1 MVQLRAEFK
10 VNYESQLVKEATI
23 EAAADLMEAITEQAE
38 ILAIDLAPVD
48 TGELVGSIHAD
59 PLDSKRLRWGL
70 FADAPH
76 AIYVELGTV
85 FMAAQPFLRPA
96 VEAVTRFIPGFG
108 ARVASKFARGGYG
121 SLIKLRRSRIR

>member
-10 VNYESQLVKEATI
+10 VNYDSRLVRDAAI
-23 EAAADLMEAITEQAE
+23 EAAADLMEAITEQAQ

-48 TGELVGSIHAD
+48 KGELVASIHAE

-76 AIYVELGTV
+76 AIYVELGTI
-85 FMAAQPFLRPA
+85 FMAAQAFLRPA
-96 VEAVTRFIPGFG
+96 VEAVSRFIPGFG

-121 SLIKLRRSRIR
+121 SLVKIRRSRIR